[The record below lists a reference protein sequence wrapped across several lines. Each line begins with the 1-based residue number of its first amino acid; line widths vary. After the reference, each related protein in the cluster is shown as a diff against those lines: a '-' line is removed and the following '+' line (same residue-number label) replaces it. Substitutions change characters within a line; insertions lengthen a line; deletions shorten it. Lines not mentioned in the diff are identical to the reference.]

1 MEMLGLF
8 IPDPYL
14 DIPRG
19 LSSPK
24 DVFFSEEVD
33 EFAGEIVAAKVTGDG
48 GGLGA
53 LSMEAWCI
61 FRWNLWGNMLA
72 MGGGPPNPNHT
83 VIRHDHDHDLVTL
96 Y

>member
-8 IPDPYL
+8 IHDQYL

-61 FRWNLWGNMLA
+61 FPVESLG
-72 MGGGPPNPNHT
+72 
-83 VIRHDHDHDLVTL
+83 
-96 Y
+96 